1 MPNYDETVEFI
12 MPEGR
17 GTAKGTNFTTGSKGG
32 GALAGAVSDEYSRG
46 LEQKRDENIIR
57 DFGME
62 GLVSYYDKRIKQDQ
76 AEQAERDALKTRG
89 LQQEKLAA
97 ESMKLTGEALKA
109 LSEATAGPT
118 PTAYSDKQ
126 AAAVDRL
133 RKGFP
138 ETKDKAGVVTAP
150 ARLPITGPS
159 RGQIGEEVQ
168 RMDIEASDE
177 KAYGRVLAANQ
188 AGRDLP
194 SVPGSVR
201 DKLSVLDTTMQGLTQ
216 LREEHDPVFTGQE
229 APMGKMGKFM
239 GMESQAFARFRARAQ
254 MIYAPARNDLIGATQ
269 SPQEI
274 QSINRVLPPDI
285 TALSDLEAVAAIE
298 VLMDMTKTKR
308 NALAHQFK
316 LEQPSPAVLG
326 GGGAH
331 PLSGKPAGRYRG
343 PGGAV
348 IAWDGA
354 KEIK

>member
-1 MPNYDETVEFI
+1 MPNYDETVEFF

-32 GALAGAVSDEYSRG
+32 GALAGAASDEYSRG

-76 AEQAERDALKTRG
+76 AEQAEREALKTRG

-97 ESMKLTGEALKA
+97 ESMKLTGEALEAMSKA
-109 LSEATAGPT
+109 AAGPKKEKMTGIDWAAQAAGPQRPDESPEQHAERVLQATPEARRDVDLRKPAVPTLTRTSLATLEAT
-118 PTAYSDKQ
+118 
-126 AAAVDRL
+126 L
-133 RKGFP
+133 
-138 ETKDKAGVVTAP
+138 E
-150 ARLPITGPS
+150 
-159 RGQIGEEVQ
+159 
-168 RMDIEASDE
+168 
-177 KAYGRVLAANQ
+177 
-188 AGRDLP
+188 
-194 SVPGSVR
+194 
-201 DKLSVLDTTMQGLTQ
+201 GLTQ
-216 LREEHDPVFTGQE
+216 LRAEHDPVFTGQE

-285 TALSDLEAVAAIE
+285 SALSDIEAVAAME
-298 VLMDMTKTKR
+298 VLMDMTRTKR

-316 LEQPSPAVLG
+316 LEQPSPAILG

-343 PGGAV
+343 PGGAIV
-348 IAWDGA
+348 AWDGA